1 MTSHQSVTV
10 SHKSKI
16 FRSHLSQSD
25 VWQCHRRDVTLTLA
39 PPETRCHC
47 GAQVEIS
54 PLPVVPTLS
63 SSVTTRWRLYCRHC
77 APHIIGGIIIIRME
91 TSRHSGSQTFL
102 SHLYILYSRSSAACL
117 RTWHWPVMVKWL
129 VSGSEK
135 LSCSHTVM
143 QSCSCSLL
151 TLHCTRSRLL
161 NKVSSDHYQ
170 GSMVLHWIFPQR
182 ASIFHMFPFR
192 KHLFDAG
199 EKMKLWLVRMS
210 SSLKCIFQLFDGQF
224 SVNYLLSRP
233 LIMDL
238 SKRHSFLDVVQILD
252 IAKESQWKRQA
263 DKQ

>member
-63 SSVTTRWRLYCRHC
+63 TDHQMAPLLPPLHPTHNWWDHHHQGRHRDTAAVRQFYPISTSSTLDSLLLVYELDIDQSWWN
-77 APHIIGGIIIIRME
+77 
-91 TSRHSGSQTFL
+91 GSW
-102 SHLYILYSRSSAACL
+102 A
-117 RTWHWPVMVKWL
+117 
-129 VSGSEK
+129 EK

-170 GSMVLHWIFPQR
+170 GSMVLHWIFPPKELPSSICFHFENIYLMLARRWNFGWQECRPHTNVSLNFLTVNFQR
-182 ASIFHMFPFR
+182 TIYC
-192 KHLFDAG
+192 LG
-199 EKMKLWLVRMS
+199 LW
-210 SSLKCIFQLFDGQF
+210 
-224 SVNYLLSRP
+224 
-233 LIMDL
+233 
-238 SKRHSFLDVVQILD
+238 
-252 IAKESQWKRQA
+252 
-263 DKQ
+263 